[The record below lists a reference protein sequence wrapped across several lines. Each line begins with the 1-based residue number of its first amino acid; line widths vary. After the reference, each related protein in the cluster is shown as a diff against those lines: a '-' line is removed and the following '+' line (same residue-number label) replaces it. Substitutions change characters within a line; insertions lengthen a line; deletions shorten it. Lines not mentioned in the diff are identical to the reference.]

1 MTAINVQRN
10 KEGKKFFQK
19 RKIYYPFLS
28 GFWANYFI
36 LLLAEKVAGIVQGS
50 NFRNFIT
57 FCGSKKNRMKVFGLW
72 MESTVF
78 WQKFFLRLAKGAFHV
93 SSATLWET
101 MIKVNFTNCGL
112 LRILFV
118 LVLWQKN
125 QSGLSNRQTKCTE
138 EKIREKISVT
148 NVVLNNFRFW
158 AE

>member
-10 KEGKKFFQK
+10 KEGKKFFQM
-19 RKIYYPFLS
+19 RKFYYPFLS
-28 GFWANYFI
+28 GVWANYFF

-57 FCGSKKNRMKVFGLW
+57 FSGSKKNRKKVLGLR

-78 WQKFFLRLAKGAFHV
+78 WQKIFLRVAKGAFHV
-93 SSATLWET
+93 SSATLWEK
-101 MIKVNFTNCGL
+101 MIKVNFTTCGL
-112 LRILFV
+112 FGILFV
-118 LVLWQKN
+118 LILWQKN

-138 EKIREKISVT
+138 EKIKEKISVT
-148 NVVLNNFRFW
+148 TIVLKNFRFW